1 MVSILCGNCQ
11 QTHGSVEDVR
21 ICHQAAPSL
30 TIDARDLPDEP
41 VDHRSA
47 PGSDDAFVGA
57 MRETKP
63 VAEVKPV
70 TVGMYKVDDV
80 IYKVVRSRTSGFNY
94 AQRLEM
100 KNDGSYKF
108 EYEAGAIKF
117 ITAEH
122 RLTLAEAQEYGIRTG
137 ICCVCG
143 RLLTN
148 PESIALGIG
157 PVCAGRF

>member
-1 MVSILCGNCQ
+1 MASILCGNCQ

-63 VAEVKPV
+63 VTE
-70 TVGMYKVDDV
+70 GMYKVDDV
-80 IYKVVRSRTSGFNY
+80 IYKVVRSKSSGFNY

-100 KNDGSYKF
+100 KGDGSYKF
-108 EYEAGAIKF
+108 EYAAGAIKA

-122 RLTLAEAQEYGIRTG
+122 RLTLAEAKAYGVRTG